1 MIFKLEVST
10 QPTTGFETVDLFPN
24 QQLNYDI
31 DFYDSLDVNK
41 VAVPFSTDMRI
52 PLTDTNISVFGYNP
66 FTSAVTAY
74 PKEDYYFKI
83 SIYGSST
90 TILQGM
96 MNILS
101 IEYLSN
107 QPYIEIV
114 LKDFVSKY
122 ISDLKETTLAEVYNS
137 YSSSWTSTI
146 YRVNRTMNTFLT
158 NSVVAGGERGVLNQN
173 PLERPIIFP
182 FVDFCNDIH
191 GKFGYAARQFTE
203 YGVGM
208 DRAGIVPVFSVKNFL
223 TAIGD
228 WLTAQGFET
237 RVDSKLFGLNHTA
250 AIENFQPEKLHMVL
264 PCKLEADKD
273 VKTRE
278 FHLNQAP
285 FWVGT
290 NENMSGNNDGSSNA
304 KEFVTRWFYHNETFG
319 NYGTHTDGENGL
331 TISNT
336 VDATYGLDV
345 TDAPYPDDGQDGRA
359 GNERGYFA
367 PYMSFNAD
375 ISYLSGSA
383 FAELSQIQYEI
394 PILKEDDMVY
404 QLKPSDPESTMTF
417 GVFLGIYEN
426 GYQVKKI
433 RLEDVNGDPIVL
445 NASNATAQLGNSDK
459 TSHSTSTTHQYFR
472 NEDFNTNEYVVFD
485 TSLTTVQDMLVWEE
499 VPALYLPTD
508 LEIEINSESRYGVN
522 YYLEAIDGDLK
533 ADVGTHPALAT
544 GQHFIFTQT
553 SSINYTAIDI
563 RKAITRIPDYANLD
577 LKFVANANYNP
588 YFINDET
595 NIKESLENTAK
606 VTPFKVLVDICKRF
620 GCGLF
625 YEYDSSLNKNILR
638 VDPLHLVRT
647 GTENINS
654 MVDDLKSVKVSIGGS
669 RVKNLV
675 IENKDFNLFFDD
687 EDGDDITI
695 GSTTQEINT
704 DGTND
709 IEIKLDSSIYYK
721 SVCGSSIDNPDNQ
734 NLENKIISEAEIGFT
749 KNLFTKHQDV
759 GVRFAYVDKPIYKT
773 RLKRPKVV
781 NFTHVGP
788 NIYTLTQKIYEDWA
802 LHTFNGRLFH
812 YNTAGYNLL
821 AEDESGNTTDYYDLI
836 SQNEK
841 VKYSENPTIEFDM
854 VVSVDKLSSL
864 DFFVKTLNCSR
875 INAASILVK
884 NVEGEVF
891 EDYAYLTIQG
901 LLQ

>member
-10 QPTTGFETVDLFPN
+10 QPTTGFEPVDLFPN

-66 FTSAVTAY
+66 FTSAVVDY

-83 SIYGSST
+83 SVYGSAT
-90 TILQGM
+90 TTLQGM
-96 MNILS
+96 MNIRS

-107 QPYIEIV
+107 EPYIEIL

-122 ISDLKETTLAEVYNS
+122 ISDLKETTLAEVYDK
-137 YSSSWTSTI
+137 YASSWTSTI
-146 YRVNRTMNTFLT
+146 YRQNRTMNTFLT
-158 NSVVAGGERGVLNQN
+158 NSVAAGGERGILNQN
-173 PLERPIIFP
+173 PLDRPIIFP
-182 FVDFCNDIH
+182 FVDFCNDVH

-228 WLTAQGFET
+228 WLTFEGFNT
-237 RVDSKLFGLNHTA
+237 RVDSKLFGLNHTS
-250 AIENFQPEKLHMVL
+250 AIEDFQPEKLHMVL

-290 NENMSGNNDGSSNA
+290 NENMSGINNADSIR
-304 KEFVTRWFYHNETFG
+304 KQIITQWFYHNETFG
-319 NYGTHTDGENGL
+319 NYGTHTNGEGGL

-336 VDATYGLDV
+336 VGAAYGLDV

-367 PYMSFNAD
+367 PYMSFDAD
-375 ISYLSGSA
+375 ITYLSGSA
-383 FAELSQIQYEI
+383 FAEVAQIQYEI
-394 PILKEDDMVY
+394 PIFDEDRMTY
-404 QLKPSDPESTMTF
+404 QIKQTHEDSTMTF
-417 GVFLGIYEN
+417 GVFIGIYEN
-426 GYQVKKI
+426 GYQIKKL
-433 RLEDVNGDPIVL
+433 RLEDSNGDAVVL
-445 NASNATAQLGNSDK
+445 NASDATVQQGNSDK
-459 TSHSTSTTHQYFR
+459 TSHQSSPTHQFFYD
-472 NEDFNTNEYVVFD
+472 EDFTEFVVFD
-485 TSLTTVQDMLVWEE
+485 SNYQTVQDMLVWEE
-499 VPALYLPTD
+499 VPALYIPSD

-522 YYLEAIDGDLK
+522 YYIEPIDGELR
-533 ADVGTHPALAT
+533 AEVGVTSVSHGSHWL
-544 GQHFIFTQT
+544 ITQT
-553 SSINYTAIDI
+553 NTFNYTTADI

-687 EDGDDITI
+687 EDGDDVTT
-695 GSTTQEINT
+695 GSTTQEINA

-781 NFTHVGP
+781 NFTHRP

-854 VVSVDKLSSL
+854 VVSVDKLASL